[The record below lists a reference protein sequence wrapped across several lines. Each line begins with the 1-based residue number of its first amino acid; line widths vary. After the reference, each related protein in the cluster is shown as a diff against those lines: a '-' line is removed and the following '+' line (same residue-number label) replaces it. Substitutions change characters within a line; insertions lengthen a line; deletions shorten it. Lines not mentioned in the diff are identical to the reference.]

1 MRMHTSFLNTYSFTQ
16 NELRKINL
24 VSNLSLGSYLSF
36 PMIIWLIEVFW
47 RKLRKVKNKKKMSK
61 KSFFTFFNALNSIMH
76 EKLIGLEIIILN
88 TSSTSWS
95 HKNIISLNYGV
106 L

>member
-61 KSFFTFFNALNSIMH
+61 KSFFTFFNALNPIMH
-76 EKLIGLEIIILN
+76 EKLIGLEFIILN
-88 TSSTSWS
+88 TSSTSWT
-95 HKNIISLNYGV
+95 HKNIFF
-106 L
+106 